1 MYVSVY
7 VRVRALVLTWTALV
21 GDFDE
26 FLLIR
31 ARISLA
37 VATGRSQKLA
47 VAFLLARFHHVLQQR
62 ILWESMH
69 KGFFD
74 CRFDWLAIMRWH
86 SACVCVCVLVY
97 SQVTGDISV
106 PISRDR
112 WERVR
117 FSSSNIGLMPPVR
130 YSHVC
135 DCVN

>member
-1 MYVSVY
+1 MDSTPNILVDIWYIYVYTHISSYVILCTSVYVSVY

-69 KGFFD
+69 KGFF
-74 CRFDWLAIMRWH
+74 L
-86 SACVCVCVLVY
+86 
-97 SQVTGDISV
+97 
-106 PISRDR
+106 
-112 WERVR
+112 
-117 FSSSNIGLMPPVR
+117 
-130 YSHVC
+130 
-135 DCVN
+135 